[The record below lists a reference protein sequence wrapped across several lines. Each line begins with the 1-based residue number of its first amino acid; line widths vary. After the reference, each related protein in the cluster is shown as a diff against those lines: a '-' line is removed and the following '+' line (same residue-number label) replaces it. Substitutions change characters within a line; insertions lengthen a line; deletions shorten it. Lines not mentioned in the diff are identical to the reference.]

1 MAAHKMAGRAYRKE
15 EKRAAK
21 LAKVIPQMTAKA
33 QGRKLTQTSKHRA
46 QRLALH
52 ARVSF

>member
-1 MAAHKMAGRAYRKE
+1 VTTRKTAGKAHRRE
-15 EKRAAK
+15 ERRTAK

-33 QGRKLTQTSKHRA
+33 QSRMVTRTSKHRA
-46 QRLALH
+46 QRLALP